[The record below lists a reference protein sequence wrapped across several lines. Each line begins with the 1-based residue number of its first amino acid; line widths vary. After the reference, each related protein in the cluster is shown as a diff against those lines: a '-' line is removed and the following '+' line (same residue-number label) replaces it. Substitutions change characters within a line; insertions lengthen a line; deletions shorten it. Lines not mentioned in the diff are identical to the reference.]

1 MYFSKEAVVRRKL
14 RSMEGKRISDFQS
27 GEVAKV
33 KGSIKYVGD
42 TLTAPL
48 SGRKCAFYHVLVEE
62 RRSNGKNSHW
72 VTIIEE
78 EIASTLIIK
87 DGNSYALIETKMIK
101 NYLLED
107 AQYSSGF
114 LNDASETLQSYL
126 KKHDRDSVSWIGL
139 NNAIRYKE
147 GILEEGELIAVT
159 GKGNWK
165 RKSEIKL
172 DIPAEKILVIGAHDN
187 EPVYFSDDPVVL
199 E

>member
-1 MYFSKEAVVRRKL
+1 
-14 RSMEGKRISDFQS
+14 
-27 GEVAKV
+27 
-33 KGSIKYVGD
+33 
-42 TLTAPL
+42 
-48 SGRKCAFYHVLVEE
+48 
-62 RRSNGKNSHW
+62 
-72 VTIIEE
+72 
-78 EIASTLIIK
+78 
-87 DGNSYALIETKMIK
+87 MIK